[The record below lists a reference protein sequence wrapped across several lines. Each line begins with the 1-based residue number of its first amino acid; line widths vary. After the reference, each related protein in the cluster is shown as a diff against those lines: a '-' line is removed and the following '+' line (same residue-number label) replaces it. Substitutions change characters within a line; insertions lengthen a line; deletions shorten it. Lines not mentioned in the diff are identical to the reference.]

1 MFYKTC
7 GLTLKSKSMG
17 RTSKLAYRF
26 DMILVAIFLMGILVI
41 LLYIADKYEY
51 GGGIALIIGGFV
63 IIGIG
68 SYYFRD
74 CIRID
79 TKINKVNGKVTT
91 KTENIG
97 YWETETT
104 LEKKY
109 EDAFANNQVIK
120 EIQSL
125 AFEVAA
131 EAVYIVNSNYN
142 TKKIKHVQDKIP
154 NLWKKIIDREV
165 LNKGD
170 MKDLKKAIYAYQE
183 ELGRA
188 LAFGEWNESLFNQ
201 WIPESISKHP
211 KPEQPSLSAKASNVK
226 SEAEKL

>member
-1 MFYKTC
+1 MN
-7 GLTLKSKSMG
+7 
-17 RTSKLAYRF
+17 
-26 DMILVAIFLMGILVI
+26 
-41 LLYIADKYEY
+41 IADKYEY

-68 SYYFRD
+68 LYYFRN

-79 TKINKVNGKVTT
+79 TKIDKVDGVVIT

-109 EDAFANNQVIK
+109 EDAFSNRMKK
-120 EIQSL
+120 EIQSM
-125 AFEVAA
+125 AFEIAA
-131 EAVYIVNSNYN
+131 EAVYIESSNYD
-142 TKKIKHVQDKIP
+142 TKKIKHAQNKIP
-154 NLWKKIIDREV
+154 NLWKKIIDWEV

-201 WIPESISKHP
+201 WLPKFISKQEP
-211 KPEQPSLSAKASNVK
+211 KQPSLSVKASNVK
-226 SEAEKL
+226 SEADKL

>member
-1 MFYKTC
+1 
-7 GLTLKSKSMG
+7 MG

-51 GGGIALIIGGFV
+51 GGGIALIIGGIV
-63 IIGIG
+63 IWIG

-79 TKINKVNGKVTT
+79 TKINKVDGVVIT

-109 EDAFANNQVIK
+109 EDAFSNRMIK
-120 EIQSL
+120 EIQSM
-125 AFEVAA
+125 AFEIAA
-131 EAVYIVNSNYN
+131 EAVYIKSSNYN
-142 TKKIKHVQDKIP
+142 TKKIKHVQNKIP
-154 NLWKKIIDREV
+154 NLWKKIIDWEV
-165 LNKGD
+165 LNNKGG
-170 MKDLKKAIYAYQE
+170 MKDLKKAIYEYQE
-183 ELGRA
+183 ELGKA
-188 LAFGEWNESLFNQ
+188 LALGEWNESLLKQ
-201 WIPESISKHP
+201 LKY
-211 KPEQPSLSAKASNVK
+211 KQPSGISDLRAKADDVK
-226 SEAEKL
+226 NEADKL

>member
-26 DMILVAIFLMGILVI
+26 DMILVAIFLMGILMI

-51 GGGIALIIGGFV
+51 GGGIALIIGGIV
-63 IIGIG
+63 IWIG

-79 TKINKVNGKVTT
+79 TKINKVDGVVIT

-109 EDAFANNQVIK
+109 EDAFSNRMIK
-120 EIQSL
+120 EIQSM
-125 AFEVAA
+125 AFEIAA
-131 EAVYIVNSNYN
+131 EAVYIKSSNYN
-142 TKKIKHVQDKIP
+142 TKKIKHVQNKIP
-154 NLWKKIIDREV
+154 NLWKKIIDWEV
-165 LNKGD
+165 LNNKGG
-170 MKDLKKAIYAYQE
+170 MNDLKKAIYEYQE
-183 ELGRA
+183 ELGKA
-188 LAFGEWNESLFNQ
+188 LALGEWNESLLKQ
-201 WIPESISKHP
+201 LKY
-211 KPEQPSLSAKASNVK
+211 KQPSGISDLRAKADDVK
-226 SEAEKL
+226 NEADKL

>member
-1 MFYKTC
+1 
-7 GLTLKSKSMG
+7 MG

-51 GGGIALIIGGFV
+51 GGGIALIIGGGV
-63 IIGIG
+63 IWIG

-79 TKINKVNGKVTT
+79 TQIKDGMVIT

-109 EDAFANNQVIK
+109 EDAFSDRMIK
-120 EIQSL
+120 EIQSM
-125 AFEVAA
+125 AFEIAA
-131 EAVYIVNSNYN
+131 EAVYIESSNYD
-142 TKKIKHVQDKIP
+142 TKKIKHVQNKIP
-154 NLWKKIIDREV
+154 NLWKKIIDWEV
-165 LNKGD
+165 LNKRD
-170 MKDLKKAIYAYQE
+170 MKDLKKAIYEYQE

-188 LAFGEWNESLFNQ
+188 LALGEWNESFFNQ
-201 WIPESISKHP
+201 WLPKSISKHS
-211 KPEQPSLSAKASNVK
+211 KPGQPSLSVKASNVK
-226 SEAEKL
+226 SEADKL

>member
-7 GLTLKSKSMG
+7 GLTLKSESMG

-68 SYYFRD
+68 LYYFRN

-79 TKINKVNGKVTT
+79 TKIDKVDGVVIT

-109 EDAFANNQVIK
+109 EDAFSNRMKK
-120 EIQSL
+120 EIQSM
-125 AFEVAA
+125 AFEIAA
-131 EAVYIVNSNYN
+131 EAVYIESSNYD
-142 TKKIKHVQDKIP
+142 TKKIKHAQNKIP
-154 NLWKKIIDREV
+154 NLWKKIIDWEV

-170 MKDLKKAIYAYQE
+170 MKDLKKCIMQ
-183 ELGRA
+183 
-188 LAFGEWNESLFNQ
+188 
-201 WIPESISKHP
+201 
-211 KPEQPSLSAKASNVK
+211 
-226 SEAEKL
+226 

>member
-26 DMILVAIFLMGILVI
+26 DMILVAIFLMGILMI

-51 GGGIALIIGGFV
+51 GGGIALIIGGIV
-63 IIGIG
+63 IWIG

-79 TKINKVNGKVTT
+79 TKINKVDGVVIT

-109 EDAFANNQVIK
+109 EDAFSNRMIK
-120 EIQSL
+120 EIQSM
-125 AFEVAA
+125 AFEIAA
-131 EAVYIVNSNYN
+131 EAVYIKSSNYN
-142 TKKIKHVQDKIP
+142 TKKIKHVQNKIP
-154 NLWKKIIDREV
+154 NLWKKIIDWEV
-165 LNKGD
+165 LNNKGG
-170 MKDLKKAIYAYQE
+170 MKDLKKAIYEYQE
-183 ELGRA
+183 ELGKA
-188 LAFGEWNESLFNQ
+188 LALGE
-201 WIPESISKHP
+201 
-211 KPEQPSLSAKASNVK
+211 
-226 SEAEKL
+226 

>member
-51 GGGIALIIGGFV
+51 GGGIALIIGGVV
-63 IIGIG
+63 IIWI

-109 EDAFANNQVIK
+109 EDAFSNRMKK
-120 EIQSL
+120 EIQSM

-131 EAVYIVNSNYN
+131 EAVYIESSNYD
-142 TKKIKHVQDKIP
+142 TKKIKHVQNKIP

-170 MKDLKKAIYAYQE
+170 MKDLKKAIYEYQE
-183 ELGRA
+183 ELGKA
-188 LAFGEWNESLFNQ
+188 LALGEWNESLL
-201 WIPESISKHP
+201 KRL
-211 KPEQPSLSAKASNVK
+211 KYKQPSGISDLRAKADNVK
-226 SEAEKL
+226 NEADKL

>member
-51 GGGIALIIGGFV
+51 GGGIALIIGGIV
-63 IIGIG
+63 IWIG

-79 TKINKVNGKVTT
+79 TKINKVDGVVIT

-109 EDAFANNQVIK
+109 EDAFSNRMIK
-120 EIQSL
+120 EIQSM
-125 AFEVAA
+125 AFEIAA
-131 EAVYIVNSNYN
+131 EAVYIKSSNYN
-142 TKKIKHVQDKIP
+142 TKKIKHVQNKIP
-154 NLWKKIIDREV
+154 NLWKKIIDWEV
-165 LNKGD
+165 LNNKGG
-170 MKDLKKAIYAYQE
+170 MKDLKKAIYEYQE
-183 ELGRA
+183 ELGKA
-188 LAFGEWNESLFNQ
+188 LALGEWNESLLKQ
-201 WIPESISKHP
+201 LKY
-211 KPEQPSLSAKASNVK
+211 KQPSGISDLRAKADDVK
-226 SEAEKL
+226 NEADKL

>member
-68 SYYFRD
+68 LYYFRN

-79 TKINKVNGKVTT
+79 TKIDKVDGVVIT

-109 EDAFANNQVIK
+109 EDAFSNRMIK
-120 EIQSL
+120 EIQSM
-125 AFEVAA
+125 AFEIAA
-131 EAVYIVNSNYN
+131 EAVYIKSSNYN
-142 TKKIKHVQDKIP
+142 TKKIKHVQNKIP
-154 NLWKKIIDREV
+154 NLWKKIIDWEV
-165 LNKGD
+165 LNNKGG
-170 MKDLKKAIYAYQE
+170 MKDLKKAIYEYQE
-183 ELGRA
+183 ELGKA
-188 LAFGEWNESLFNQ
+188 LALGEWNESLLKQ
-201 WIPESISKHP
+201 LKY
-211 KPEQPSLSAKASNVK
+211 KQPSGISDLRAKADDVK
-226 SEAEKL
+226 NEADKL

>member
-1 MFYKTC
+1 
-7 GLTLKSKSMG
+7 MG

-51 GGGIALIIGGFV
+51 GGSIALIIGGIV
-63 IIGIG
+63 IWIG

-79 TKINKVNGKVTT
+79 TKINKVDGVVIT

-109 EDAFANNQVIK
+109 EDAFSNRMIK
-120 EIQSL
+120 EIQSM
-125 AFEVAA
+125 AFEIAA
-131 EAVYIVNSNYN
+131 EAVYIKSSNYN
-142 TKKIKHVQDKIP
+142 TKKIKHVQNKIP
-154 NLWKKIIDREV
+154 NLWKKIIDWEV
-165 LNKGD
+165 LNNKGG
-170 MKDLKKAIYAYQE
+170 MKDLKKAIYEYQE
-183 ELGRA
+183 ELGKA
-188 LAFGEWNESLFNQ
+188 LALGEWNESLLKQ
-201 WIPESISKHP
+201 LKY
-211 KPEQPSLSAKASNVK
+211 KQPSGISDLRAKADDVK
-226 SEAEKL
+226 NEADKL

>member
-1 MFYKTC
+1 
-7 GLTLKSKSMG
+7 MG

-26 DMILVAIFLMGILVI
+26 DMILVAIFLMGILMI

-51 GGGIALIIGGFV
+51 GGGIALIIGGIV

-68 SYYFRD
+68 LYYFRD
-74 CIRID
+74 CIKVD
-79 TKINKVNGKVTT
+79 TKINKVDGLVIT

-97 YWETETT
+97 YWKTEAT
-104 LEKKY
+104 LEKKN
-109 EDAFANNQVIK
+109 EDTFNNRMIK

-170 MKDLKKAIYAYQE
+170 MKDLKKAIYEYQE
-183 ELGRA
+183 ELGKA

-201 WIPESISKHP
+201 WLPKFISKQEP
-211 KPEQPSLSAKASNVK
+211 KQPSLSVKASNVK
-226 SEAEKL
+226 SEADKL

>member
-1 MFYKTC
+1 
-7 GLTLKSKSMG
+7 MG

-51 GGGIALIIGGFV
+51 GGGIALIIGGGV
-63 IIGIG
+63 IWIG

-79 TKINKVNGKVTT
+79 TQIKDGIVIT

-109 EDAFANNQVIK
+109 EDAFSDRMIK
-120 EIQSL
+120 EIQSM
-125 AFEVAA
+125 AFEIAA
-131 EAVYIVNSNYN
+131 EAVYIESSNYD
-142 TKKIKHVQDKIP
+142 TKKIKHVQNKIP
-154 NLWKKIIDREV
+154 NLWKKIIDWEV
-165 LNKGD
+165 LNKRD
-170 MKDLKKAIYAYQE
+170 MKDLKKAIYEYQE

-188 LAFGEWNESLFNQ
+188 LALGEWNESFFNQ
-201 WIPESISKHP
+201 WLPKSISKHS
-211 KPEQPSLSAKASNVK
+211 KPGQPSLSVKASNVK
-226 SEAEKL
+226 SEADKL

>member
-51 GGGIALIIGGFV
+51 GGGIALIIGGIV
-63 IIGIG
+63 IWIG

-79 TKINKVNGKVTT
+79 TKINKVDGVVIT

-109 EDAFANNQVIK
+109 EDAFSDRMIK
-120 EIQSL
+120 EIQSM
-125 AFEVAA
+125 AFEIAA
-131 EAVYIVNSNYN
+131 EAVYIESSNYD
-142 TKKIKHVQDKIP
+142 TKKIKHVQNKIP
-154 NLWKKIIDREV
+154 NLWKKIIDWEV
-165 LNKGD
+165 LNNKGG
-170 MKDLKKAIYAYQE
+170 MKDLKKAIYEYQE
-183 ELGRA
+183 ELGKA
-188 LAFGEWNESLFNQ
+188 LALGEWNESLLKQ
-201 WIPESISKHP
+201 LKY
-211 KPEQPSLSAKASNVK
+211 KQPSGISDLRAKADDVK
-226 SEAEKL
+226 NEADKL

>member
-7 GLTLKSKSMG
+7 GLTLKSESMG

-68 SYYFRD
+68 LYYFRN

-79 TKINKVNGKVTT
+79 TKIDKVDGVVIT

-109 EDAFANNQVIK
+109 EDAFSNRMKK
-120 EIQSL
+120 EIQSM
-125 AFEVAA
+125 AFEIAA
-131 EAVYIVNSNYN
+131 EAVYIESSNYD
-142 TKKIKHVQDKIP
+142 TKKIKHAQNKIP
-154 NLWKKIIDREV
+154 NLWKKIIDWEV

-201 WIPESISKHP
+201 WLPKFISKQEP
-211 KPEQPSLSAKASNVK
+211 KQPRLSVKASNVK
-226 SEAEKL
+226 SEADEL

>member
-1 MFYKTC
+1 
-7 GLTLKSKSMG
+7 MG

-26 DMILVAIFLMGILVI
+26 DMILVAIFLIGILVI

-68 SYYFRD
+68 LYYFRN

-79 TKINKVNGKVTT
+79 TKIDKVDGVVIT

-109 EDAFANNQVIK
+109 EDAFSDRMIK
-120 EIQSL
+120 EIQSM
-125 AFEVAA
+125 AFEIAA
-131 EAVYIVNSNYN
+131 EAVYIESSNYD
-142 TKKIKHVQDKIP
+142 TKKIKHVQNKIP
-154 NLWKKIIDREV
+154 NLWKKIIDWEV
-165 LNKGD
+165 LNKRD
-170 MKDLKKAIYAYQE
+170 MKDLKKAIYEYQE

-188 LAFGEWNESLFNQ
+188 LALGEWNESFFNQ
-201 WIPESISKHP
+201 WLPKSISKHS
-211 KPEQPSLSAKASNVK
+211 KPGQPSLSVKASNVK
-226 SEAEKL
+226 SEADKL

>member
-7 GLTLKSKSMG
+7 GLTLKSESMG

-51 GGGIALIIGGFV
+51 GGSIALIIGGIV
-63 IIGIG
+63 IWIG

-79 TKINKVNGKVTT
+79 TKINKVDGVVIT

-109 EDAFANNQVIK
+109 EDAFRNC
-120 EIQSL
+120 
-125 AFEVAA
+125 FEL
-131 EAVYIVNSNYN
+131 I
-142 TKKIKHVQDKIP
+142 
-154 NLWKKIIDREV
+154 
-165 LNKGD
+165 
-170 MKDLKKAIYAYQE
+170 
-183 ELGRA
+183 
-188 LAFGEWNESLFNQ
+188 
-201 WIPESISKHP
+201 
-211 KPEQPSLSAKASNVK
+211 
-226 SEAEKL
+226 

>member
-1 MFYKTC
+1 
-7 GLTLKSKSMG
+7 MG

-26 DMILVAIFLMGILVI
+26 DMILVAIFLMGILMI

-51 GGGIALIIGGFV
+51 GGGIALIIGGIV

-68 SYYFRD
+68 LYYFRD
-74 CIRID
+74 CIKVD
-79 TKINKVNGKVTT
+79 TKINKVDGLVIT

-97 YWETETT
+97 YWKTEAT
-104 LEKKY
+104 LEKKN
-109 EDAFANNQVIK
+109 EDTFNNRMIK
-120 EIQSL
+120 EIQNM

-131 EAVYIVNSNYN
+131 EAVYIESSNYD
-142 TKKIKHVQDKIP
+142 TKKIKHVQNKIP
-154 NLWKKIIDREV
+154 NLWKKIIDWEV
-165 LNKGD
+165 LNKRD

-201 WIPESISKHP
+201 WLPKFISKQEP
-211 KPEQPSLSAKASNVK
+211 KQPSLSVKASNVK
-226 SEAEKL
+226 SEADKL

>member
-1 MFYKTC
+1 
-7 GLTLKSKSMG
+7 MG

-51 GGGIALIIGGFV
+51 GGGIALIIGGIV
-63 IIGIG
+63 IWIG

-79 TKINKVNGKVTT
+79 TKINKVDGVVIT

-109 EDAFANNQVIK
+109 EDAFSNRMIK
-120 EIQSL
+120 EIQSM
-125 AFEVAA
+125 AFEIAA
-131 EAVYIVNSNYN
+131 EAVYIKSSNYN
-142 TKKIKHVQDKIP
+142 TKKIKHVQNKIP
-154 NLWKKIIDREV
+154 NLWKKIIDWEV
-165 LNKGD
+165 LNKRD
-170 MKDLKKAIYAYQE
+170 MKDLKKAIYEYQE

-188 LAFGEWNESLFNQ
+188 LALGEWNESFFNQ
-201 WIPESISKHP
+201 WLPKSISKHS
-211 KPEQPSLSAKASNVK
+211 KPGQPSLSVKASNVK
-226 SEAEKL
+226 SEADKL

>member
-170 MKDLKKAIYAYQE
+170 MKDLKKAIYEYQE
-183 ELGRA
+183 ELGKA
-188 LAFGEWNESLFNQ
+188 LALGEWNESLL
-201 WIPESISKHP
+201 KRL
-211 KPEQPSLSAKASNVK
+211 KYKQPSGISDLRAKADGVK
-226 SEAEKL
+226 NEADKL

>member
-26 DMILVAIFLMGILVI
+26 DMILVAIFLMGILMI

-51 GGGIALIIGGFV
+51 GGGIALIIGGIV
-63 IIGIG
+63 IWIG

-79 TKINKVNGKVTT
+79 TKINKVDGVVIT

-104 LEKKY
+104 LEKKN
-109 EDAFANNQVIK
+109 EDTFNNRMIK
-120 EIQSL
+120 EIQNM

-131 EAVYIVNSNYN
+131 EAVYIESSNYD
-142 TKKIKHVQDKIP
+142 TKKIKHVQNKIP
-154 NLWKKIIDREV
+154 NLWKKIIDWEV
-165 LNKGD
+165 LNKRD
-170 MKDLKKAIYAYQE
+170 MKDLKKAIYEYQE

-188 LAFGEWNESLFNQ
+188 LALGEWNESFFNQ
-201 WIPESISKHP
+201 WLPKSISKHS
-211 KPEQPSLSAKASNVK
+211 KPGQPSLSVKASNVK
-226 SEAEKL
+226 SEADKL

>member
-1 MFYKTC
+1 
-7 GLTLKSKSMG
+7 MG

-68 SYYFRD
+68 LYYFRN

-79 TKINKVNGKVTT
+79 TKIDKVDGVVIT

-109 EDAFANNQVIK
+109 EDAFSNRMIK
-120 EIQSL
+120 EIQSM
-125 AFEVAA
+125 AFEIAA
-131 EAVYIVNSNYN
+131 EAVYIKSSNYN
-142 TKKIKHVQDKIP
+142 TKKIKHVQNKIP
-154 NLWKKIIDREV
+154 NLWKKIIDWEV

-201 WIPESISKHP
+201 WLPKFISKQEP
-211 KPEQPSLSAKASNVK
+211 KQPSLSVKASNVK
-226 SEAEKL
+226 SEADEL

>member
-7 GLTLKSKSMG
+7 GLTLKSESMG

-51 GGGIALIIGGFV
+51 GGGIALIIGGVV
-63 IIGIG
+63 IIWIG

-79 TKINKVNGKVTT
+79 TKINKMNDKVIT

-109 EDAFANNQVIK
+109 EDAFTNNRMIK

-142 TKKIKHVQDKIP
+142 TKKIKQAQNKILD
-154 NLWKKIIDREV
+154 LWKKIIDWEV

-188 LAFGEWNESLFNQ
+188 LALGEWNESFFNQ
-201 WIPESISKHP
+201 WLPKFILKHLGP
-211 KPEQPSLSAKASNVK
+211 KQPSLSVKASDVK
-226 SEAEKL
+226 IEADKL

>member
-51 GGGIALIIGGFV
+51 GGGIALIIGGGV
-63 IIGIG
+63 IWIG

-79 TKINKVNGKVTT
+79 TQIKDGMVIT

-109 EDAFANNQVIK
+109 EDAFSDRMIK
-120 EIQSL
+120 EIQSM
-125 AFEVAA
+125 AFEIAA
-131 EAVYIVNSNYN
+131 EAVYIESSNYD
-142 TKKIKHVQDKIP
+142 TKKIKHVQNKIP
-154 NLWKKIIDREV
+154 NLWKKIIDWEV
-165 LNKGD
+165 LNKRD
-170 MKDLKKAIYAYQE
+170 MKDLKKAIYEYQE

-188 LAFGEWNESLFNQ
+188 LALGEWNESFFNQ
-201 WIPESISKHP
+201 WLPKSISKHS
-211 KPEQPSLSAKASNVK
+211 KSGQPSLSVKASNVK
-226 SEAEKL
+226 SEADKL